1 MKDKKRIDEKEK
13 EEDIIKENKWLRKTL
28 KFIGIAFWACVAAWL
43 GMKISDCK
51 VADEFKNICTLISNV
66 LKALSTSLFV
76 YLIFRFFKEIA
87 DNKAQ
92 KKELEDTILNC
103 LGVHSEILDGH
114 NKEQIDRIL
123 QRCITFYNKD
133 IAQQFQEY
141 VKANLDVF
149 RKNFEYNIDILEN
162 GTDDKTVK
170 IRQYLSYDRCFKVP
184 HNRATYEL
192 RCYFSTSNDLDKQ
205 LSVNSLF
212 FREELTLDSL
222 RKDID
227 SIKEDINNCSNKKSE
242 EYRKH
247 KQRLIEVIGLQMF
260 LGEKSTTPIN
270 NDDINVEINEQGIL
284 FFAKIPKDYITESRS
299 ISGDKY
305 ASYHGKI
312 ICTYQANINNQFYC
326 IFSNITIG
334 ATRFTLTF
342 SENVFRRLKNK
353 DEWKKRVKTISML
366 SMKDKENLPDIDI
379 RENQTIAFTAK
390 EGDVIFPRSGF
401 VITWNP
407 LHNIE
412 E

>member
-1 MKDKKRIDEKEK
+1 MIRDKEYREANADTRKVSRKNKILLSILFGFIVAGIGVFCDGSKEWLPKDRDLAVVLLE
-13 EEDIIKENKWLRKTL
+13 
-28 KFIGIAFWACVAAWL
+28 IASKMCSA
-43 GMKISDCK
+43 I
-51 VADEFKNICTLISNV
+51 
-66 LKALSTSLFV
+66 STSLFV
-76 YLIFRFFKEIA
+76 YAIFKSFKEKE
-87 DNKAQ
+87 DEKA
-92 KKELEDTILNC
+92 KIIELKNTILDC
-103 LGVHSEILDGH
+103 IGVHSEILDGS
-114 NKEQIDRIL
+114 NKGHIDNIL
-123 QRCITFYNKD
+123 KRCIVYYNED
-133 IAQQFQEY
+133 IAPQLQEY
-141 VKANLDVF
+141 IKANLEVF

-162 GTDDKTVK
+162 GTDDKTVR
-170 IRQYLSYDRCFKVP
+170 IRQYLSYDRCFKIP
-184 HNRATYEL
+184 RHRTNYEL

-227 SIKEDINNCSNKKSE
+227 TIREQMNSCWNKKSKKYLE
-242 EYRKH
+242 NKS
-247 KQRLIEVIGLQMF
+247 KLINLIGLQMF
-260 LGEKSTTPIN
+260 LGEKSTEPLSD
-270 NDDINVEINEQGIL
+270 DDINVEINEQGIL
-284 FFAKIPKDYITESRS
+284 FYAKIPKNHITESKS
-299 ISGDKY
+299 ISGDTY

-312 ICTYQANINNQFYC
+312 ICTYKANINNQFYC

-401 VITWNP
+401 VITWDP